1 MNKELINSM
10 NEAELSLVTELKNEM
25 EKLIQIMMDSF
36 GFEEKEDTNYH
47 ADVMNMVALME
58 KGEAQLRPELM
69 EDFNALFDQ
78 ITMAYFE
85 PERFYGFFD
94 EYRDKDGVIQLEGK
108 NIGEFYGRTMAK
120 LSVIK
125 ADFERYMAELR

>member
-1 MNKELINSM
+1 MNIDLINSM
-10 NEAELSLVTELKNEM
+10 NESELTQVTELKTEM
-25 EKLIQIMMDSF
+25 GKLIQIMMDSF

-94 EYRDKDGVIQLEGK
+94 EYRDRDGIIQLEGK

-120 LSVIK
+120 LSAIK
-125 ADFERYMAELR
+125 ADFEKRMEYLA